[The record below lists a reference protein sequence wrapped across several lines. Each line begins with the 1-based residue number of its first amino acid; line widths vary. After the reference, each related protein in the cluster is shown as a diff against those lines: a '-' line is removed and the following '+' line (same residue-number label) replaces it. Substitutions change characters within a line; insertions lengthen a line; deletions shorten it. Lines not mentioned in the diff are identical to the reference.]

1 MSCYSYKTIN
11 ETNNPI
17 LKSVDITIILI
28 MENSNRFKPD
38 PFLLNLSKKTVI
50 QYNKGFRACKKP
62 SIIVKTNNDIV
73 HAYYTAFE
81 YTKGYNNVLILEE
94 DAEVLYYTRYHYEFV
109 DNYIS
114 GDFKVFSFATYGV
127 FTKLNDVFY
136 SVDVAHGA
144 QAQIFSKNERLKIM
158 HNMENSNFIGEI
170 DATYLKD
177 NVVVYKHPL
186 IVQLFPN
193 TENFNN
199 WSGNKYINRLGIKIA
214 DLDKNKSGWETIYM
228 ISKIRGQINFN
239 RVLIAFISTLFVL
252 FIYRKK
258 SILK

>member
-17 LKSVDITIILI
+17 LKNVDITIILI
-28 MENSNRFKPD
+28 MENSDRFKYD
-38 PFLLNLSKKTVI
+38 PFLLNLSKKTVF

-62 SIIVKTNNDIV
+62 STIIKSNNDII

-81 YTKGYNNVLILEE
+81 YTKDMNNIIILEE
-94 DAEVLYYTRYHYEFV
+94 DAEVLYYTKSHYDIV

-114 GDFKVFSFATYGV
+114 NDFKVFSFATNGV
-127 FTKLNDVFY
+127 FKKLDENFY

-144 QAQIFSKNERLKIM
+144 QAQIFSKQERLTIM
-158 HNMENSNFIGEI
+158 RAMENNKFRGEI
-170 DATYLKD
+170 DATYLKN

-186 IVQLFPN
+186 IIQLFPE

-199 WSGNKYINRLGIKIA
+199 WSGNKTLNRLGITITE
-214 DLDKNKSGWETIYM
+214 LDKNKSGWETIY
-228 ISKIRGQINFN
+228 ILSKIRGQINFN
-239 RVLIAFISTLFVL
+239 SVFLIFILSLFVL